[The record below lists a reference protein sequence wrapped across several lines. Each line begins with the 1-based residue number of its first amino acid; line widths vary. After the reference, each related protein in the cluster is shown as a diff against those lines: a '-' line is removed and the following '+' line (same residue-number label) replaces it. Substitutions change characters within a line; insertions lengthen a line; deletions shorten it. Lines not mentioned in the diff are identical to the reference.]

1 MRLPSLVG
9 HTASNKPIYQY
20 DTSDPKDLDEKIHG
34 FNQEDHFDAAAVFS
48 YLQFAYWRKYGE
60 NSQDYNDAT
69 AMLFKHGSKMKA
81 DALIQYAKALGIV
94 TAFDRSKYGRKLCVP
109 YLQEILVT

>member
-20 DTSDPKDLDEKIHG
+20 DTSDPKDLDEKVHG
-34 FNQEDHFDAAAVFS
+34 FNQEDHFEAAAVFS

-60 NSQDYNDAT
+60 NSHDYIDAS
-69 AMLFKHGSKMKA
+69 AMFYKHESMIKGAS
-81 DALIQYAKALGIV
+81 LVQYASALGLI

-109 YLQEILVT
+109 HLQEILVT